1 MKFQMAEGAVRLGGV
16 KALLLTNE
24 FPPHVYGG
32 AGVHVDYLSRA
43 LARLMEVEVR
53 CFGEQHWSDG
63 NLTVRGVDVDPSG
76 YGCAKALRPVFTS
89 VQRDTSMAAAGTD
102 ADLVHV
108 HTWYT
113 HWAGVLVKLN
123 YGRPLV
129 LTVHSLEPL
138 RPWKREQLG
147 GGYDFSLWVERTA
160 IGMADGVIAVSE
172 STKADILRLFDVDP
186 ARVHV
191 IHNGIDL
198 EEYRE
203 QRDSEVLAKHGI
215 DPARPFVLF
224 VGRITRQKGIIHL
237 VRALKHLDP
246 GFQVVLCAGAPD
258 TPEIA
263 AAMRAAVEEARGQ
276 RAGVV
281 WIEEMLPKDEIIAL
295 YSAAEVFVCPSI
307 YEPFGIINLEAMA
320 CGTPVVAS
328 AVGGIPEVVVP
339 GETGLLV
346 PVEQMTEAPFEPVHA
361 EAFAFQLAEAINELM
376 RDEARRRYMG
386 KQARRRVEEVFSW
399 DAIARRT
406 AELYREVCRR

>member
-1 MKFQMAEGAVRLGGV
+1 MAPGERRLGVV

-24 FPPHVYGG
+24 YPPHVYGG

-43 LARLMEVEVR
+43 LARLMDVEVR
-53 CFGEQHWSDG
+53 CFGEQRLQEG
-63 NLTVRGVDVDPSG
+63 QLRIRGFGVDESQFRCPDN
-76 YGCAKALRPVFTS
+76 LRSVFGS
-89 VQRDTSMAAAGTD
+89 VQRENAMAAAGMD

-113 HWAGVLVKLN
+113 HWAGILMKLN

-129 LTVHSLEPL
+129 LTAHSLEPL

-160 IGMADGVIAVSE
+160 IEMADAVIAVSE

-203 QRDSEVLAKHGI
+203 RRDDGVLHQHGI

-237 VRALKHLDP
+237 VRALQHLDP

-263 AAMRAAVEEARGQ
+263 SEMKSAVEEAQRG
-276 RAGVV
+276 RPGVV
-281 WIEEMLPKDEIIAL
+281 WIEEMLPKEEIIPL
-295 YSAAEVFVCPSI
+295 YSAAELFICPSI

-320 CGTPVVAS
+320 CGTPVVGS
-328 AVGGIPEVVVP
+328 AVGGIPEVVVH

-346 PVEQMTEAPFEPVHA
+346 PVEQMAATPFEPVDA
-361 EAFAFQLAEAINELM
+361 EGFASDLAAAINGLM
-376 RDEARRRYMG
+376 GDEKRRLAMG
-386 KQARRRVEEVFSW
+386 AASRRRVEERFSW
-399 DAIARRT
+399 EAVARRT
-406 AELYREVCRR
+406 AGLYREVCRD

>member
-1 MKFQMAEGAVRLGGV
+1 MRPV
-16 KALLLTNE
+16 KTLLLTNE
-24 FPPHVYGG
+24 YPPHVYGG
-32 AGVHVDYLSRA
+32 AGVHVEYLSRA
-43 LARLMEVEVR
+43 LSRLMEVEVR
-53 CFGEQHWSDG
+53 CFGGQHWSDG
-63 NLTVRGVDVDPSG
+63 HLTVRGVDVDSSG
-76 YGCAKALRPVFTS
+76 LGCAKALRPVFTS
-89 VQRDTSMAAAGTD
+89 VQRDTAMAAAGTD

-113 HWAGVLVKLN
+113 HLAGVLFRLN
-123 YGRPLV
+123 YSLPLV

-147 GGYDFSLWVERTA
+147 GGYDFSVWVEKTA
-160 IGMADGVIAVSE
+160 IEMADAVIAVSE
-172 STKADILRLFDVDP
+172 STKADLLRLFRVDP

-203 QRDSEVLAKHGI
+203 RRDDEVLQRHGI
-215 DPARPFVLF
+215 DPARPYILF

-237 VRALKHLDP
+237 VKALRHLDP

-263 AAMRAAVEEARGQ
+263 AEMKAAVEEARKD
-276 RAGVV
+276 RPGVV
-281 WIEEMLPKDEIIAL
+281 WIEEMLPKDVVIAL
-295 YSAAEVFVCPSI
+295 YSGAEVFVCPSI

-328 AVGGIPEVVVP
+328 GVGGIPEVVVH

-346 PVEQMTEAPFEPVHA
+346 PVEQSSETPYEPVSPDS
-361 EAFAFQLAEAINELM
+361 FAFNLAEAINELM
-376 RDEARRRYMG
+376 RDEARRRYMARE
-386 KQARRRVEEVFSW
+386 ARRRVEENFSW
-399 DAIARRT
+399 DAIARKT
-406 AELYREVCRR
+406 AALYREVCGA

>member
-1 MKFQMAEGAVRLGGV
+1 V

-24 FPPHVYGG
+24 YPPQVYGG
-32 AGVHVDYLSRA
+32 AGVHVEYLA
-43 LARLMEVEVR
+43 GELARFMAVEVR
-53 CFGEQHWSDG
+53 CFGGQTSSEGD
-63 NLTVRGVDVDPSG
+63 LTVRGFRVDESAF
-76 YGCAKALRPVFTS
+76 GCPPALRAVFAAT
-89 VQRDTSMAAAGTD
+89 QCDNAMAAAGTD

-113 HWAGVLVKLN
+113 HLGGILTKLN
-123 YGRPLV
+123 YGLPLV

-147 GGYDFSLWVERTA
+147 GGYDFSVWVEKTA
-160 IGMADGVIAVSE
+160 IEMADAVIAVSE
-172 STKADILRLFDVDP
+172 STKADLLRLFRLDP

-198 EEYRE
+198 EEYVER
-203 QRDSEVLAKHGI
+203 RDDEVLRRHGI
-215 DPARPFVLF
+215 DPARPYILF

-237 VRALKHLDP
+237 VRALRHLDP
-246 GFQVVLCAGAPD
+246 GFQVVLCAGTPD

-263 AAMRAAVEEARGQ
+263 AEMKSAVQAAQQERP
-276 RAGVV
+276 GVV
-281 WIEEMLPKDEIIAL
+281 WIEEMLPKSEIIAL
-295 YSAAEVFVCPSI
+295 YSGAEVFVCPSI

-346 PVEQMTEAPFEPVHA
+346 PVEQSKEAPFGPVSPDS
-361 EAFAFQLAEAINELM
+361 FAYNLAEAINELM
-376 RDEARRRYMG
+376 RDEVRRSHMARE
-386 KQARRRVEEVFSW
+386 ARRRVEESFSW
-399 DAIARRT
+399 KAIARKT
-406 AELYREVCRR
+406 AELYRTVCGGAS

>member
-1 MKFQMAEGAVRLGGV
+1 M

-24 FPPHVYGG
+24 YPPHVYGG

-53 CFGEQHWSDG
+53 CFGEQNWREG
-63 NLTVRGVDVDPSG
+63 NLTVRGVDVDSSG
-76 YGCAKALRPVFTS
+76 FGCAKALRPVFTS
-89 VQRDTSMAAAGTD
+89 VQRDAAMAGAGTD

-113 HWAGVLVKLN
+113 HWAGILMKLN

-160 IGMADGVIAVSE
+160 IGMADAVIAVSE
-172 STKADILRLFDVDP
+172 STKADILRLFDIDP

-198 EEYRE
+198 AEYQERCDE
-203 QRDSEVLAKHGI
+203 SVLAKHGI
-215 DPARPFVLF
+215 DPARPYILF
-224 VGRITRQKGIIHL
+224 LGRITRQKGIVHL

-263 AAMRAAVEEARGQ
+263 EEMKSAVETARKERPGL
-276 RAGVV
+276 V
-281 WIEEMLPKDEIIAL
+281 WIEEMLPKDEVIAL
-295 YSAAEVFVCPSI
+295 YSGAEVFVCPSI

-328 AVGGIPEVVVP
+328 EVGGIPEVVVP

-346 PVEQMTEAPFEPVHA
+346 PVEQMQEAPFEPVNA
-361 EAFAFQLAEAINELM
+361 DTFAFNLAEAINELM

-399 DAIARRT
+399 DAIAART
-406 AELYREVCRR
+406 AELYREVCGG

>member
-1 MKFQMAEGAVRLGGV
+1 M

-24 FPPHVYGG
+24 YPPHVYGG

-53 CFGEQHWSDG
+53 CFGGQNWREG
-63 NLTVRGVDVDPSG
+63 NLTVRGVDVDSSG
-76 YGCAKALRPVFTS
+76 FGCAKALRPVFTS
-89 VQRDTSMAAAGTD
+89 VQRDAAMAAAGTD

-113 HWAGVLVKLN
+113 HWAGILMKLN

-147 GGYDFSLWVERTA
+147 GGYDFSLWVERAA
-160 IGMADGVIAVSE
+160 IGMADAVIAVSE
-172 STKADILRLFDVDP
+172 STKADILRLFDIDP
-186 ARVHV
+186 LRVHV

-198 EEYRE
+198 AEYQERREEA
-203 QRDSEVLAKHGI
+203 VLAKHGI
-215 DPARPFVLF
+215 DPARPYVLF
-224 VGRITRQKGIIHL
+224 VGRITRQKGIVHL

-263 AAMRAAVEEARGQ
+263 EEMKSAVETARQERPGL
-276 RAGVV
+276 V
-281 WIEEMLPKDEIIAL
+281 WIEEMLPKDEVIAL
-295 YSAAEVFVCPSI
+295 YSGAEVFVCPSI

-346 PVEQMTEAPFEPVHA
+346 PVEQMKEAPFEPVNA
-361 EAFAFQLAEAINELM
+361 DGFAFNLAEAINELM
-376 RDEARRRYMG
+376 RDETRRRYMG
-386 KQARRRVEEVFSW
+386 KQARRRVEDVFSW

-406 AELYREVCRR
+406 AELYREVCGD

>member
-1 MKFQMAEGAVRLGGV
+1 V

-24 FPPHVYGG
+24 YPPHVYGG

-53 CFGEQHWSDG
+53 CFGEQNWREG
-63 NLTVRGVDVDPSG
+63 NLTVRGVDVDSSG
-76 YGCAKALRPVFTS
+76 FGCAKALRPVFTS
-89 VQRDTSMAAAGTD
+89 VQRDAAMAAGGTD

-113 HWAGVLVKLN
+113 HWAGILMKLN

-160 IGMADGVIAVSE
+160 IEMADAVIAVSE
-172 STKADILRLFDVDP
+172 STKADVLRLFDVDP

-203 QRDSEVLAKHGI
+203 RRDDAVLQKHGV

-237 VRALKHLDP
+237 VQALKHLDP

-263 AAMRAAVEEARGQ
+263 AEMKSAVEAARKV
-276 RAGVV
+276 RPGVV
-281 WIEEMLPKDEIIAL
+281 WIEAMLPKDEVIAL
-295 YSAAEVFVCPSI
+295 YSGAEVFVCPSI

-346 PVEQMTEAPFEPVHA
+346 PVEQMQEAPFEPVNA
-361 EAFAFQLAEAINELM
+361 DAFAFHLAEAINELM
-376 RDEARRRYMG
+376 RDEARRRSMG
-386 KQARRRVEEVFSW
+386 REARRRVEEVFSW

-406 AELYREVCRR
+406 ADLYREVCGR